1 MQKLVVVSILSGPD
15 EREEAVME
23 TGEKIDTTLGDLIV
37 ALTEETSR
45 LVHDER
51 EIYKVV
57 AYILSDLVYES
68 GSISTSWH

>member
-1 MQKLVVVSILSGPD
+1 MVSILLGPD

-23 TGEKIDTTLGDLIV
+23 TGEKVNTTVGDLIV

-45 LVHDER
+45 FVHDER
-51 EIYKVV
+51 EMYKVV
-57 AYILSDLVYES
+57 AYILSDLLKS

>member
-1 MQKLVVVSILSGPD
+1 MVSILLGLV
-15 EREEAVME
+15 EQEEAVME
-23 TGEKIDTTLGDLIV
+23 TGEKVDTTLGDLIV

-45 LVHDER
+45 FVHDER

>member
-1 MQKLVVVSILSGPD
+1 MASGKTEIPE
-15 EREEAVME
+15 ERGKKMARRENL
-23 TGEKIDTTLGDLIV
+23 DTTLGDLIV

-45 LVHDER
+45 FVHDER

>member
-1 MQKLVVVSILSGPD
+1 MVSILLGPD

-23 TGEKIDTTLGDLIV
+23 TGEKVDTTVGDLIV

-45 LVHDER
+45 FVHDER
-51 EIYKVV
+51 EMYKVV
-57 AYILSDLVYES
+57 AYILSDLLKS

>member
-1 MQKLVVVSILSGPD
+1 LVVVLILLGLV
-15 EREEAVME
+15 EQEEAVME
-23 TGEKIDTTLGDLIV
+23 TGEKVDTTLGDLIV

-45 LVHDER
+45 FVHDER

>member
-1 MQKLVVVSILSGPD
+1 MVLILLGLV
-15 EREEAVME
+15 EQEEAVME
-23 TGEKIDTTLGDLIV
+23 TGEKVDTTLGDLIV

-45 LVHDER
+45 FVHDER

>member
-1 MQKLVVVSILSGPD
+1 
-15 EREEAVME
+15 ME
-23 TGEKIDTTLGDLIV
+23 TGEKVDTTLGDLIV
-37 ALTEETSR
+37 AITEETSR
-45 LVHDER
+45 FVHDER